1 MAKCYFAKH
10 KLVWEVLDGCLKNKI
25 EIPWSDIMALKANY
39 PEDGPGSLEVVV
51 TIIDLL
57 YFILIGMLIRFGITI
72 ICGTKLVF
80 LLFVVAGKKTPLF

>member
-39 PEDGPGSLEVVV
+39 PEDGPGTLEVVV
-51 TIIDLL
+51 NH
-57 YFILIGMLIRFGITI
+57 
-72 ICGTKLVF
+72 
-80 LLFVVAGKKTPLF
+80 